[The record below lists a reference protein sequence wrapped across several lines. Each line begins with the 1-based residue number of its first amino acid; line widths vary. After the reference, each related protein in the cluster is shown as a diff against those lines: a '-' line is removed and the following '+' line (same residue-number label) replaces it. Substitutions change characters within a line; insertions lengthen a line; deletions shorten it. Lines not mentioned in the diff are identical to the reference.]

1 MSMMKI
7 KFPMVPSDYVF
18 KEKYFLKDAKT
29 QPVFFKYKVKF
40 LGGYSQNYTI
50 KWLEIFSRYNGI
62 SANIIQSEWGPGHYF
77 ISDPDIFNDRP
88 DLFVVF
94 LLPQDFYSLSRT
106 SSPMEEIS
114 EIRSNI
120 YKFVK
125 ECEKKKINIVFSTLE
140 TDLISFPDT
149 IKNNSFLSFSID
161 LNQTLN
167 EINLAYKNVLIFSI
181 SNICSGFEFENY
193 VSSRDWYAFGN
204 PFNINAS
211 FLIGNY
217 LNNHIRGLLGLSKK
231 VLVTDLD
238 NTLWGGVIGDDGPGN
253 IKIGNE
259 TPEGRIFADLQMY
272 IYHLSKRGI
281 FIAISSK
288 NEKHLA
294 LEGFMNENSI
304 LKITDF
310 ANAEI
315 NWNIKSES
323 IRSISKFL
331 NVGLE
336 SVFFID
342 DNPVERE
349 EVNSSC
355 PEVLVP
361 NVSDDPFTFLQALK
375 FYDPFCIGVKPL
387 EEDIS
392 RNRSIKSIKQ
402 QTDLL
407 ANVKSYNEFLK
418 NLSIK
423 VTIQKISD
431 KNFDRVL
438 QLNNKTNQFNFTTL
452 RLKQDELSEIM
463 NNQNNLNLTYSV
475 SDKFTNYGLTG
486 IIFLEIG
493 KDKIIVNN
501 WVMSCR
507 VFKKTVEIAI
517 LNEVVKVASNKK
529 IMKIHLKYI
538 STIKNSLLLSFL
550 KDNGFQQLKQ
560 NTSAFDFQEWVL
572 DLSKKLEFKHYIEVL
587 T

>member
-1 MSMMKI
+1 MSTMKI
-7 KFPMVPSDYVF
+7 KFPIVPSDYVF
-18 KEKYFLKDAKT
+18 KEKSFLKDAKN
-29 QPVFFKYKVKF
+29 QPILFKYKVKF
-40 LGGYSQNYTI
+40 LGGYSQNHTT

-62 SANIIQSEWGPGHYF
+62 STQISESEWGPGYYF
-77 ISDPDIFNDRP
+77 ISDPEIFNDPP
-88 DLFVVF
+88 DLFVFF

-106 SSPMEEIS
+106 SSPIEEID
-114 EIRSNI
+114 EVKSNLLE
-120 YKFVK
+120 FVK
-125 ECEKKKINIVFSTLE
+125 ECEKRKINIAFSILE
-140 TDLISFPDT
+140 TDLVGFPDV
-149 IKNNSFLSFSID
+149 IKNNSFLSHSIE
-161 LNQTLN
+161 LNKTLK
-167 EINLAYKNVLIFSI
+167 EIELAYKNVILFSV

-238 NTLWGGVIGDDGPGN
+238 NTLWGGIIGDDGPN
-253 IKIGNE
+253 RIKIGNE

-294 LEGFMNENSI
+294 LEGFVNVNSI

-310 ANAEI
+310 ANVQI
-315 NWNIKSES
+315 NWNIKSDS
-323 IRSISKFL
+323 IRSICKFL

-349 EVNSSC
+349 EVNTSC
-355 PEVLVP
+355 PEVLTP
-361 NVSDDPFTFLQALK
+361 NVSDDPYTFLQALK
-375 FYDPFCIGVKPL
+375 FYDPFCIGVEPL
-387 EEDIS
+387 DEDIS
-392 RNRSIKSIKQ
+392 RNRSIESIKQ

-407 ANVKSYNEFLK
+407 AKAKSYDEFLK

-423 VTIQKISD
+423 VAIQKITN

-452 RLKQDELSEIM
+452 RLKQDELSDIM
-463 NNQNNLNLTYSV
+463 NDKNNINLTYNV

-486 IIFLEIG
+486 IIFLEVG
-493 KDKIIVNN
+493 NDKITVKN

-507 VFKKTVEIAI
+507 VFKKTVEIAV
-517 LNEVVKVASNKK
+517 LNEVVKIARNKK
-529 IMKIHLKYI
+529 ILKIHLKYI
-538 STIKNSLLLSFL
+538 STIKNNLLLSFL
-550 KDNGFQQLKQ
+550 KDNGFQQLRQ
-560 NTSAFDFQEWVL
+560 DNNTFDFQEWVL
-572 DLSKKLEFKHYIEVL
+572 DLSKKQEFKHYVEVL
-587 T
+587 S

>member
-7 KFPMVPSDYVF
+7 KFPIIPSDYVF
-18 KEKYFLKDAKT
+18 KEKSFLKDARSH
-29 QPVFFKYKVKF
+29 PVLFKYKVKL
-40 LGGYSQNYTI
+40 LGGYSQNHTI

-62 SANIIQSEWGPGHYF
+62 STNISQSEWGPGYHF
-77 ISDPDIFNDRP
+77 ISDPEIFNDNP
-88 DLFVVF
+88 DLFIVF

-114 EIRSNI
+114 EIKSNI

-125 ECEKKKINIVFSTLE
+125 ECEKKKINIAFSTVE
-140 TDLISFPDT
+140 TDLVGFPDI

-161 LNQTLN
+161 LNKTLN
-167 EINLAYKNVLIFSI
+167 EIYLAYKNVKLFSI

-193 VSSRDWYAFGN
+193 VSTRDWYAFGS

-231 VLVTDLD
+231 VLVSDLD
-238 NTLWGGVIGDDGPGN
+238 NTLWGGVIGDDGPEN

-272 IYHLSKRGI
+272 IYHLSKRGV

-310 ANAEI
+310 ANVEI

-323 IRSISKFL
+323 IRLICKFL

-349 EVNSSC
+349 EVHTSY

-375 FYDPFCIGVKPL
+375 FYDPFCLGVEPL

-407 ANVKSYNEFLK
+407 VKTKSYDEFLK

-423 VTIQKISD
+423 VTIRKIND
-431 KNFDRVL
+431 KNFDRAL
-438 QLNNKTNQFNFTTL
+438 QLNNKTNQFNFTSL

-463 NNQNNLNLTYSV
+463 NDQNNLNLTYSV

-486 IIFLEIG
+486 IIFLEISN
-493 KDKIIVNN
+493 DKITVNN

-507 VFKKTVEIAI
+507 IFKKTVEIAI
-517 LNEVVKVASNKK
+517 LNEVVKYASNKK

-538 STIKNSLLLSFL
+538 STIKNSLLISFL
-550 KDNGFQQLKQ
+550 KDNGFKKLKQ
-560 NTSAFDFQEWVL
+560 DTSTLDFQEWVL
-572 DLSKKLEFKHYIEVL
+572 DLSKKLEFKHYVEVL
-587 T
+587 A